1 MIGLDTN
8 VIVRYI
14 VQDDEVQS
22 AQATRLVESLTVIQ
36 PGFVTLIAI
45 VELVWVLQGN
55 YAASR
60 HEVTAALETLLK
72 TKEIIVE
79 QTAIVW
85 QALRVYTST
94 KADFADSLIERLAHA
109 AQCEYTLTFDRSA
122 AKHAGMRLID
132 AH

>member
-22 AQATRLVESLTVIQ
+22 AQATRLVESLSVIQ
-36 PGFVTLIAI
+36 PGFVTLISI
-45 VELVWVLQGN
+45 IELVWVLQGN

-85 QALRVYTST
+85 QALRVYTNT

-109 AQCEYTLTFDRSA
+109 AQCEYTFTFDQGA
-122 AKHAGMRLID
+122 AKHAGMRLINP
-132 AH
+132 H

>member
-1 MIGLDTN
+1 MIGLDSN

-14 VQDDEVQS
+14 VQVDEVQS

-55 YAASR
+55 YSASR

-72 TKEIIVE
+72 TKQIIVE

-85 QALRVYTST
+85 RALHVYTNT
-94 KADFADSLIERLAHA
+94 TADFADCLIERLAHA
-109 AQCEYTLTFDRSA
+109 SQCEYTLTFDRGSA
-122 AKHAGMRLID
+122 KQAGMRLID